1 MFGGN
6 RGSVANMNK
15 DVEVSRAA
23 ISRRRALALGGTI
36 SLGGLLAACGVGDT
50 TSAPEGSAAATA
62 TPTRAPSPAAA
73 SGAGAAATT
82 GATSAA
88 VVALLDQSPTC
99 TMTPESTA
107 GPFWFDVE
115 SIRTDIREDRPGATL
130 QLAMRVNDVSTCST
144 DGGLGTPIPNC
155 VVEIWHCDAGGVYS
169 GFESSSA
176 ASRDDG
182 TYLRGAQVTK
192 ADGVAQFTTIYPG
205 WYPGRTVHI
214 HLKVHVDRRNVLT
227 GQLYFDEALN
237 DAVNATPPY
246 DEHAGR
252 RTLNVDD
259 RLFEESSVVTAVADG
274 QGYLAAINLGVVPAG
289 G

>member
-1 MFGGN
+1 
-6 RGSVANMNK
+6 MNK
-15 DVEVSRAA
+15 DVESSRAA

-36 SLGGLLAACGVGDT
+36 SLGGLLAACGVGDP
-50 TSAPEGSAAATA
+50 TSAPEGSASATA
-62 TPTRAPSPAAA
+62 TPPPSPSAPSPSVA
-73 SGAGAAATT
+73 SGAAGAAGSTP
-82 GATSAA
+82 AA

-99 TMTPESTA
+99 AMTPESTA

-115 SIRTDIREDRPGATL
+115 SIRSDIREDRPGATL
-130 QLAMRVNDVSTCST
+130 QLAMRVNDVSACSSE
-144 DGGLGTPIPNC
+144 GGLGTPIPNC

-182 TYLRGAQVTK
+182 TYLRGAQVTN

-227 GQLYFDEALN
+227 GQLYFDENLN
-237 DAVNATPPY
+237 DAVNATSPY

-252 RTLNVDD
+252 RTLNADD
-259 RLFEESSVVTAVADG
+259 RLFAESSVVTAFADG
-274 QGYLAAINLGVVPAG
+274 QGYLAAINLGVMPRAG
-289 G
+289 